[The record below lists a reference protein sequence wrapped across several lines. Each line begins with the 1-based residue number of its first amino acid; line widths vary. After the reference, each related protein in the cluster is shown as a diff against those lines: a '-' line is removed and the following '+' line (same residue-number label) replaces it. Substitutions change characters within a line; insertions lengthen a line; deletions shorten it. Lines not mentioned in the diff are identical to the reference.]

1 MKLVSVDCCKFLC
14 LSEESGD
21 QESEEEDE
29 RERDPV
35 PEVTEIRFVPDDANS
50 CELPSVLFA
59 CGASS
64 LLVGCQEEHLACK
77 R

>member
-1 MKLVSVDCCKFLC
+1 

-59 CGASS
+59 CGA
-64 LLVGCQEEHLACK
+64 L
-77 R
+77 